1 MGLHLLPCA
10 ENQASTRQ
18 YTQHVRLHRAH
29 KSRRLALRG
38 NKIEPAPAIEGVKGQ
53 SKHLVGDR
61 VGFAK
66 VIKEPAIKVFALQ
79 RLLDSIEVHSDPP
92 LRNLSDVDIVSPAYG
107 ILLR

>member
-1 MGLHLLPCA
+1 M
-10 ENQASTRQ
+10 
-18 YTQHVRLHRAH
+18 
-29 KSRRLALRG
+29 ALRG

-79 RLLDSIEVHSDPP
+79 RLLDSIEVH
-92 LRNLSDVDIVSPAYG
+92 DVPSTKRIGMGIVSLPHG
-107 ILLR
+107 ILFTQENRLCL